1 MRLNVKK
8 IEQKNMQKEPV
19 VVGIIVVVVV
29 VLVISGVISMPFYK
43 KNKLCIYI
51 CQVKYTFNDK

>member
-1 MRLNVKK
+1 MRK
-8 IEQKNMQKEPV
+8 ILQVNEMEKEPD

-43 KNKLCIYI
+43 KKQIMHLHLSSKIY
-51 CQVKYTFNDK
+51 V

>member
-1 MRLNVKK
+1 MR
-8 IEQKNMQKEPV
+8 KEPV

>member
-1 MRLNVKK
+1 MR
-8 IEQKNMQKEPV
+8 KEPV

-43 KNKLCIYI
+43 KTNYAFTF
-51 CQVKYTFNDK
+51 VK